1 MRQNF
6 DLTAFTSKSQLFCR
20 PEETKRVMTPWKWI
34 LRIFKYKNEYLKQLE
49 LKKSIKNSV
58 ICLVSFS
65 LYGLIVLKGYLHYKT
80 ILCHKVA
87 LDVELINFFI
97 WRKNIVSFSRYRDF
111 CVFVKPAEF
120 KICGVII
127 SITA

>member
-6 DLTAFTSKSQLFCR
+6 DLTAFTSKIQLFCR

-65 LYGLIVLKGYLHYKT
+65 LYWLIVLKGYLHYKT

-87 LDVELINFFI
+87 LDVELINFLI
-97 WRKNIVSFSRYRDF
+97 WRKNVSISRYRDF
-111 CVFVKPAEF
+111 CVFVKLEGF
-120 KICGVII
+120 KICDVII